1 MKISYI
7 ELVVFE
13 LYDYFYR
20 QGEYGSHGV
29 AKVCLFLR
37 KFFNYYNFDAI
48 NRDNYIKMCPQIF
61 EKYAEDTVLL
71 DIKEELFPYEIVNK
85 LLNFKRTKSL
95 YKKISEVIDKL
106 AYKYLSKTDAQ
117 PTDKFSIKVMQAF
130 ANKISREKQFI
141 DPCVG
146 TGLLLENLKFDFILG
161 YDIDP
166 YCVEIART
174 RLFFSSKGEFV
185 VLNINQRD
193 GLSYFSGLNDI
204 ETFIFDPPLNVPF
217 EVDSV
222 AYRAQFINNYCNMQK
237 TIPSEYA
244 FLSTILNDTNKPL
257 DYICI
262 FSSSL
267 LTSEDKLKKT
277 FKKFLLD
284 NSLKAIVS
292 SPEDNSGINKI
303 ILIGQQKPTIKNDYI
318 YLITP
323 KTRNL
328 TDTQINDIVDICT
341 SDKFEDKY
349 NEKEYFD
356 TAKILK
362 VSKEEIRSNNYLIN
376 LPRYEKDEKFV
387 EIESLEV
394 ISNKIININAEL
406 MEKSKKFET
415 FLDNLIEGISNIET
429 KNKSEEKADI
439 PLKTW
444 FDEEYSDLNNAI
456 GIFAENKELDWT
468 PIDFV
473 NNNHIDIETLDS
485 CIYNLRQ
492 LFNAKRLRYINN
504 KLEVYSK
511 KDLPIYKESESFS
524 LYIIK
529 SNNEDEFY
537 KKITCN
543 LSPRQ
548 IEYLNTY
555 IKYYF
560 DYNDDNE
567 KSEEN
572 KKLILS
578 FGQFSTSEKHS
589 NIATLKAL
597 GLIYDNPT
605 IDEGIEKYLPYV
617 AILHIK
623 GGS

>member
-548 IEYLNTY
+548 IEYFNTY

>member
-37 KFFNYYNFDAI
+37 KFFNYYNFSAI

-193 GLSYFSGLNDI
+193 GLSYFSGLNNI

-303 ILIGQQKPTIKNDYI
+303 ILIGQQKPIIKNDYI

-473 NNNHIDIETLDS
+473 NNNHIDIEALDS

-511 KDLPIYKESESFS
+511 KDLPIYKESEPFS

-548 IEYLNTY
+548 IEYFNTY

>member
-13 LYDYFYR
+13 LYDYFYK

-37 KFFNYYNFDAI
+37 KFFNYYNFDVI
-48 NRDNYIKMCPQIF
+48 NRDNYVKMCPQIF
-61 EKYAEDTVLL
+61 EKYAEDTVSLN
-71 DIKEELFPYEIVNK
+71 IKEELFPYEIVNK
-85 LLNFKRTKSL
+85 LLSFKRTKSL

-117 PTDKFSIKVMQAF
+117 PTDKFSTKVMQAF

-146 TGLLLENLKFDFILG
+146 TGLLLENLKSNFILG
-161 YDIDP
+161 YDVDP

-174 RLFFSSKGEFV
+174 RLFFSSNGKFV

-217 EVDSV
+217 EVDSI

-237 TIPSEYA
+237 TVPSEYA

-303 ILIGQQKPTIKNDYI
+303 ILVGQQKSIVKNDYI

-323 KTRNL
+323 KTKNL
-328 TDTQINDIVDICT
+328 TDVQINDIVEICT
-341 SDKFEDKY
+341 SNRFEEKY

-356 TAKILK
+356 IAKILK
-362 VSKEEIRSNNYLIN
+362 VSKEEIINNNYLIN

-387 EIESLEV
+387 EIETLER
-394 ISNKIININAEL
+394 ISDKIKNINAEL
-406 MEKSKKFET
+406 MEKSKKFEK
-415 FLDNLIEGISNIET
+415 FLNNLKEGIPNIEI
-429 KNKSEEKADI
+429 KNKSEEKADTNFKI
-439 PLKTW
+439 W
-444 FDEEYSDLNNAI
+444 FDAEYSDLNNAI
-456 GIFAENKELDWT
+456 GIFADNKELDWT

-473 NNNHIDIETLDS
+473 NNNHIDLEALDS
-485 CIYNLRQ
+485 CIYNLRL
-492 LFNAKRLRYINN
+492 LFKAKRLRCKNG
-504 KLEVYSK
+504 KLEIYSK
-511 KDLPIYKESESFS
+511 KELPEYKSSESLS
-524 LYIIK
+524 SYIIE
-529 SNNEDEFY
+529 SNNKNPY
-537 KKITCN
+537 YQKITKN
-543 LSPRQ
+543 LSSRQ
-548 IEYLNTY
+548 IDYFNTY

-560 DYNDDNE
+560 DFDDENKNE
-567 KSEEN
+567 TENNKLISSFKEFSISEE
-572 KKLILS
+572 
-578 FGQFSTSEKHS
+578 HV

-597 GLIYDNPT
+597 GLLYDNPV
-605 IDEGIEKYLPYV
+605 IEEGIERYIPYV
-617 AILHIK
+617 AILNPKEVI
-623 GGS
+623 

>member
-71 DIKEELFPYEIVNK
+71 NIKEELFPYEIVNK

-548 IEYLNTY
+548 IEYFNTY

>member
-193 GLSYFSGLNDI
+193 GLSYFSGLNNI

-303 ILIGQQKPTIKNDYI
+303 ILIGQQKPIIKNDYI

-473 NNNHIDIETLDS
+473 NNNHIDIEALDS

-511 KDLPIYKESESFS
+511 KDLPIYKESEPFS

-548 IEYLNTY
+548 IEYFNTY

-560 DYNDDNE
+560 DYNDDDE

>member
-193 GLSYFSGLNDI
+193 GLSYFSGLNNI

-303 ILIGQQKPTIKNDYI
+303 ILIGQQKPIIKNDYI

-473 NNNHIDIETLDS
+473 NNNHIDIEALDS

-511 KDLPIYKESESFS
+511 KDLPIYKESEPFS

-548 IEYLNTY
+548 IEYFNTY

>member
-85 LLNFKRTKSL
+85 LLKFKRTKSL

-193 GLSYFSGLNDI
+193 GLSYFSGLNNI

-303 ILIGQQKPTIKNDYI
+303 ILIGQQKPIIKNDYI

-473 NNNHIDIETLDS
+473 NNNHIDIEALDS

-511 KDLPIYKESESFS
+511 KDLPIYKESEPFS
-524 LYIIK
+524 SYIIK

-548 IEYLNTY
+548 IEYFNTY

-623 GGS
+623 GDS

>member
-193 GLSYFSGLNDI
+193 GLSYFSGLNNI

-303 ILIGQQKPTIKNDYI
+303 ILIGQQKPIIKNDYI

-444 FDEEYSDLNNAI
+444 FDEEYSNLNNAI

-473 NNNHIDIETLDS
+473 NNNHIDIEALDS

-511 KDLPIYKESESFS
+511 KDLPIYKESEPFS

-537 KKITCN
+537 KKITSN

-548 IEYLNTY
+548 IEYFNTY

-578 FGQFSTSEKHS
+578 FRQFSTSEKHS